1 MNDNELDIIRV
12 LKTFICNIHIILS
25 VAIVLGAGFFTISKV
40 SAVPTYETSTI
51 IMTEKS
57 SNDSIN
63 ATYANLSKSNLLVS
77 KVKNK
82 LGLEMSYEEFTNKV
96 TVEPISNTRMINIV
110 VKDTIPKRAT
120 DIANQTAIELKSA
133 IGKLNKN
140 RVIIVDKARLP
151 KKNIN
156 QNSKK
161 NGAIGFV
168 LGFLI
173 GTLILLVKDIT
184 DTRIKS
190 ADEIK
195 EYYDIPLIGIV
206 PNKAKG
212 E

>member
-40 SAVPTYETSTI
+40 SAVPIYETSTI

-173 GTLILLVKDIT
+173 GTLILLVKELT
-184 DTRIKS
+184 NTRIKS

-195 EYYDIPLIGIV
+195 EYYDIPLIGII
-206 PNKAKG
+206 PDKAKG

>member
-161 NGAIGFV
+161 HGAIGFV

-173 GTLILLVKDIT
+173 GTLILLVKELT
-184 DTRIKS
+184 NTRIKS

-195 EYYDIPLIGIV
+195 EYYDIPLIGII
-206 PNKAKG
+206 PDKAKG

>member
-77 KVKNK
+77 KVKDK
-82 LGLEMSYEEFTNKV
+82 LGLEMSYEEFTNKI

-168 LGFLI
+168 LGSLI
-173 GTLILLVKDIT
+173 GTSILLVKELT

-195 EYYDIPLIGIV
+195 EYYEIPLIGIV
-206 PNKAKG
+206 PDKAKG

>member
-25 VAIVLGAGFFTISKV
+25 VAIVLGVGFFTISKV

-173 GTLILLVKDIT
+173 GTLILLVKELT

-195 EYYDIPLIGIV
+195 EYYEIPLIGIV
-206 PNKAKG
+206 PDKAKG

>member
-140 RVIIVDKARLP
+140 L
-151 KKNIN
+151 
-156 QNSKK
+156 
-161 NGAIGFV
+161 
-168 LGFLI
+168 
-173 GTLILLVKDIT
+173 
-184 DTRIKS
+184 
-190 ADEIK
+190 
-195 EYYDIPLIGIV
+195 
-206 PNKAKG
+206 
-212 E
+212 